1 MQNFCMKVSL
11 SFRKPVKVANLENV
25 NETKFIHNGQNY
37 FCLQKLCFME

>member
-25 NETKFIHNGQNY
+25 NEIKFIQIGLKIMLY
-37 FCLQKLCFME
+37 GVAT